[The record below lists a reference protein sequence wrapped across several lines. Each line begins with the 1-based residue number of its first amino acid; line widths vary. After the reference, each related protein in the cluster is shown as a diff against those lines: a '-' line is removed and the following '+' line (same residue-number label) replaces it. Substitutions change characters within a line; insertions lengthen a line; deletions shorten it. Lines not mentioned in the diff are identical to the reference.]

1 MSSSDT
7 VIRFITDGTFS
18 VEEKRPV
25 LSRHGELVAE
35 GEGGTRFVPDDPGFP
50 ATLFR
55 PDGIIEMAFDAST
68 ELRLEA
74 YVDTLAGWL
83 GVSLQRIESA

>member
-1 MSSSDT
+1 MSSNGT

-18 VEEKRPV
+18 VNEKRPT

-35 GEGGTRFVPDDPGFP
+35 GEGGTRFVPDNPSFP

-55 PDGIIEMAFDAST
+55 PDGIIELAIDASP

-83 GVSLQRIESA
+83 GVSLQRIRSA